1 MMIKIN
7 KKWLPVVFVF
17 ALLVG
22 SAGYI
27 KYQQSKISKLST
39 EIDQLKKDPQSV
51 AKEEV
56 KALTDQVSKLVVLP
70 EGEDPIVATVTD
82 KDKLKDQ
89 PVFAKAENGDKI
101 LIYSNAKKAYI
112 FRPSKNVI
120 VDVLPVNLGNTSPAI
135 AGVDASKPLKVVLVN
150 GTSTPNLTSVLEKRI
165 VDNKITGIQVT
176 NKATAKSTDYK
187 RTLVVDLT
195 GKLGDQAKQ
204 LAALI
209 DGEVATQTSEIKPNA
224 DLMVII
230 GANFK

>member
-101 LIYSNAKKAYI
+101 LIYSNARKAYI

-165 VDNKITGIQVT
+165 VDNKITGIT
-176 NKATAKSTDYK
+176 IINKATAKSNDYK
-187 RTLVVDLT
+187 RTLVIDLT
-195 GKLGDQAKQ
+195 GKFGDQAKQ
-204 LAALI
+204 LASLV
-209 DGEVATQTSEIKPNA
+209 DGDEATQTAEVKPNA